1 MAKPSIASALS
12 HAHEITKINGGHI
25 IRSEQLQRADR
36 EVLVMTKWLQEILK
50 GWYLLVRPD
59 VMPGDSSAWYANFWD
74 FLRIY
79 LAYRFEDE
87 YCLSA
92 ENSLDLHTG
101 SSLIPKQAIVIAAKG
116 GGAPQELPFNT
127 SIFVYSDPD
136 NIPEKRTMIHGL
148 QVMTL
153 PYALCK
159 VSSAYF
165 EKNPK
170 NAEIALRLIRS
181 SSELSSI
188 ILKYNFK
195 NAAARLVG
203 AYDFLG
209 NKQMVRD
216 LMRDF
221 ANFGWKIREENPFKN
236 SIPLLSSTRIQS
248 PYAGRVISMWNDFRE
263 TVISC
268 FPAPPGLSTE
278 PEKYLSDVED
288 LYEKDAYNSLSIEGY
303 KVDPDL
309 IVRVMNNEWNPEAH
323 PQDLQERNA
332 LAARGYYEAFLEVKN
347 SLQRLFEGNNPGGVV
362 EEDLKKWYECLFSPS
377 ARAHIIRPEDLL
389 GYRKGQVYIRGSR
402 HVPLPKEALMD
413 AMDALFEC
421 LKKEEHAAVRAVLG
435 HFIFV
440 YIHPY
445 MDGNGR
451 TGRFLMN
458 TMFASGGYPWT
469 IIRVKNRTEYLR
481 ALEMA
486 SSEGNI
492 EPFARF
498 VAKEQAD
505 K

>member
-1 MAKPSIASALS
+1 MHNLKEAVL
-12 HAHEITKINGGHI
+12 HAYEITKENKGHV
-25 IRSEQLQRADR
+25 IRSEQMSRGDR
-36 EVLVMTKWLQEILK
+36 ELLVKAGWLQEIIK
-50 GWYLLVRPD
+50 GWYLLVRPG
-59 VMPGDSSAWYANFWD
+59 VGPGDSSAWYASFWD

-79 LAYRFEDE
+79 LAHHYGSD

-92 ENSLDLHTG
+92 ENSLDLHTQ
-101 SSLIPKQAIVIAAKG
+101 SSIIPKQVIVIAVSGK
-116 GGAPQELPFNT
+116 GAPQELPYNT

-136 NIPEKRTMIHGL
+136 KIPEEKVEVRGL
-148 QVMTL
+148 QVMAL

-159 VSSAYF
+159 VSPAYF
-165 EKNPK
+165 KKNPK
-170 NAEIALRLIRS
+170 DAEIALRLIRS
-181 SSELSSI
+181 ASELTSI
-188 ILKYNFK
+188 IIKHNLKS
-195 NAAARLVG
+195 AAERLIG
-203 AYDFLG
+203 AYEFLG
-209 NKQMVRD
+209 ADQIVED
-216 LMRDF
+216 LKADL
-221 ANFGWKIREENPFKN
+221 GKIKGENPFEN
-236 SIPLLSSTRIQS
+236 GIPLLPTMRLRS
-248 PYAGRVISMWNDFRE
+248 PYVGRIFSMWNEYRDI
-263 TVISC
+263 VISC
-268 FPAPPGLSTE
+268 FPPPPGLATDH
-278 PEKYLSDVED
+278 EKYMSHVED
-288 LYEKDAYNSLSIEGY
+288 IYEKDAYNSLSIEGY
-303 KVDPDL
+303 QVDEDL
-309 IVRVMNNEWNPEAH
+309 IVRVQNDQWNPDAD
-323 PQDLQERNA
+323 PDDVQKRNA
-332 LAARGYYEAFLEVKN
+332 LAARGYYEAFLEVKK
-347 SLQRLFEGNNPGGVV
+347 SLQSLFKEKNPGEVA
-362 EEDLKKWYECLFSPS
+362 EKDLKKWYKCLFYPS
-377 ARAHIIRPEDLL
+377 VKAGIIKEEDLL
-389 GYRKGQVYIRGSR
+389 GYRKDQVYIRGSR

-421 LKKEEHAAVRAVLG
+421 IKKEEHAAVRAVLG